1 MPTLYVTEYPGI
13 ETLLNGTAQVVV
25 GPPIAEQVVT
35 IGGSS
40 AQSAAFSAVTRIIRV
55 QPDSICSVR
64 IGGVSPVATTSS
76 QRHIAGSTEYF
87 GVTPGDKVAVI
98 TNT

>member
-1 MPTLYVTEYPGI
+1 MSTLYVTEYPGI

-35 IGGSS
+35 ISGTST
-40 AQSAAFSAVTRIIRV
+40 QTAAFSAVTRIVRL
-55 QPDSICSVR
+55 QPDSICSLKV
-64 IGGVSPVATTSS
+64 GGTNPVATTSS
-76 QRHIAGSTEYF
+76 QRHVAGSTEYI
-87 GVTPGDKVAVI
+87 GVTPGDKLAVI